1 MTDAQIARAQWLAQT
16 KAIKRSRA
24 KIERALPKTYAAAFG
39 RWQSTGAVA
48 IPVDAQRDLAAVIT
62 ATWRDAIKTGVQ
74 FTADQDKAAFTFLER
89 KEVTL
94 FEQIMMDFIQ
104 RYGAIK
110 VVQILET
117 TRNQIQRI
125 VDKGV
130 KEGLGQEA
138 IAKQITTAIPSLSRT
153 RARVIARTE
162 THSAAMYASIYVA
175 RESPFP
181 MNKRWISVYDA
192 RTRDFGEGDGVVD
205 MANHRAMHE
214 VTIPIDE
221 LFQVPRKGGG
231 YDLMDCPGDPSAPA
245 YQIINDRCGLVYRRA
260 GRPWPKS
267 GEA

>member
-1 MTDAQIARAQWLAQT
+1 
-16 KAIKRSRA
+16 
-24 KIERALPKTYAAAFG
+24 
-39 RWQSTGAVA
+39 
-48 IPVDAQRDLAAVIT
+48 
-62 ATWRDAIKTGVQ
+62 
-74 FTADQDKAAFTFLER
+74 
-89 KEVTL
+89 VTL